1 MNEKQC
7 VPSNETKFIEQV
19 MGRIQMIVELSV
31 DTGHYANAI
40 DSRIF
45 GVDGKESCEKQE
57 EVNCDK
63 DAIFR
68 KLDKIE
74 ENVRIMS
81 DVLQKF

>member
-7 VPSNETKFIEQV
+7 APSNETKFIELV

-31 DTGHYANAI
+31 DTGHYAKAI

-45 GVDGKESCEKQE
+45 GVDEKESCESKE
-57 EVNCDK
+57 EGNCDS

-68 KLDKIE
+68 KLDRIE
-74 ENVRIMS
+74 ENVRIIS